1 MITGAQDI
9 WNLIAFEI
17 ERPRKMRM
25 LKRAILKAL
34 ELNGGFVTDNT
45 IEQAGYGINE
55 EKRRRFA
62 TAQHE
67 IAYGDL
73 MIDVFSDKALIDPL
87 VTAADHNE
95 PGFTGEIFDDILGQA
110 RALGRKEDH
119 RTWQRALFVR
129 CFHGGFHFR
138 RRSEEHTSELQ
149 SRGHLVCRLLLEKK

>member
-9 WNLIAFEI
+9 WNLIAFDI

-87 VTAADHNE
+87 V
-95 PGFTGEIFDDILGQA
+95 
-110 RALGRKEDH
+110 
-119 RTWQRALFVR
+119 
-129 CFHGGFHFR
+129 
-138 RRSEEHTSELQ
+138 RSEERRVGKE
-149 SRGHLVCRLLLEKK
+149 SRAHGTQ